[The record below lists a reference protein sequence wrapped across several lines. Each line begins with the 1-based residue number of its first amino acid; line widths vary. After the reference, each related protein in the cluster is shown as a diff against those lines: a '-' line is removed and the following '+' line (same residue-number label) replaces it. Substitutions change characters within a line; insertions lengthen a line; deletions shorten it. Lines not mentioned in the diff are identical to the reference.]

1 MSIFAWIVV
10 GAIAGYVA
18 TLILGG
24 NEGII
29 GTILL
34 GIVGGLVG
42 GYVALNVFHFGTMD
56 GINLESCVVA
66 TAGALAVIAT
76 WHFLMSGRRSRAHL

>member
-10 GAIAGYVA
+10 GAVAGYVA

-24 NEGII
+24 SEGVI

-34 GIVGGLVG
+34 GVVGGLVG
-42 GYVALNVFHFGTMD
+42 GYVAFNVFHFGTMD

-66 TAGALAVIAT
+66 TVGALAVIVT
-76 WHFLMSGRRSRAHL
+76 WHALTSGRRSRSNL